1 MKFTS
6 YQQFKNATDEELIDN
21 DPDEYTDEEF
31 ITMMMWFKKLYQEM
45 ANDEDLIGMSA
56 DSIWWYGLDNKYI
69 LNKVIAKSSS
79 EFNINGK
86 TIKGREIITYPEFSI
101 IKEDGKNN
109 FYRIFK

>member
-6 YQQFKNATDEELIDN
+6 YEQVKNATDEELKTINIDDYN
-21 DPDEYTDEEF
+21 DEEEAQL
-31 ITMMMWFKKLYQEM
+31 TTWLMKAHQ
-45 ANDEDLIGMSA
+45 DLALSEGLTNLTKEE
-56 DSIWWYGLDNKYI
+56 IWWYNLDNKYL
-69 LNKVIAKSSS
+69 LNKVINESPDT
-79 EFNINGK
+79 FIINGS